1 MKIDAN
7 VYQYMESCL
16 KELSDIE
23 FQKRIWLRGEGP
35 EVSSYV
41 EVVCQ
46 LFDDTG
52 IGDELS
58 EMEHGIVLSEDL
70 DPVFRELREL
80 FDSIDYRVGVA
91 NILNH
96 PKWPKVAELASR
108 ALKLLE
114 SSELRPK

>member
-1 MKIDAN
+1 MEIDAN

-23 FQKRIWLRGEGP
+23 FQKRIWIRGEGP

-58 EMEHGIVLSEDL
+58 KMEDGIVLSEDL
-70 DPVFRELREL
+70 DPVFWELREL
-80 FDSIDYRVGVA
+80 IDSIDYREGVE
-91 NILNH
+91 NILNL
-96 PKWPKVAELASR
+96 PKWPKVIELASR

-114 SSELRPK
+114 IGELRPK